1 MAKNKFIICSIL
13 SFILVACSI
22 PNPIKKKEIKVTYKE
37 CPQSLILY
45 KARSIDFGS
54 TNIELQNDY
63 DLSCY
68 LFVDEDSVEI
78 STDYKLNINL
88 TDEDKNT
95 YEVELI
101 VFVTNLD
108 EDYKIAEFK
117 FQKEIKLNM
126 EIDKINSIDLNDKF
140 QIDLDTYNQGIKIFY
155 AIN

>member
-1 MAKNKFIICSIL
+1 MAKNKFIICSFL

-22 PNPIKKKEIKVTYKE
+22 PNTLKKKEVKVTYKE

-45 KARSIDFGS
+45 KAKSIDFGN

-63 DLSCY
+63 NLSCY

-78 STDYKLNINL
+78 STDYKLNIYL
-88 TDEDKNT
+88 SDEDKNT

-117 FQKEIKLNM
+117 YQKEIKPDI
-126 EIDKINSIDLNDKF
+126 EINKINSIDLNDKF

>member
-13 SFILVACSI
+13 AFILVACSI

-45 KARSIDFGS
+45 KARSVDFGN

-63 DLSCY
+63 NLSCY
-68 LFVDEDSVEI
+68 LFVDEDTVEI

-88 TDEDKNT
+88 SDEDKNS

-101 VFVTNLD
+101 VFVTNLN

-117 FQKEIKLNM
+117 YLKEIKLDS
-126 EIDKINSIDLNDKF
+126 EINKISSIDLNDKF
-140 QIDLDTYNQGIKIFY
+140 QIDLDTYNKGIKIFY

>member
-22 PNPIKKKEIKVTYKE
+22 PNPIKKEVKVTYKE

-45 KARSIDFGS
+45 KARSIDLGN

-63 DLSCY
+63 NLSCY

-78 STDYKLNINL
+78 STDYKLNIYL
-88 TDEDKNT
+88 SDEDKNN

-101 VFVTNLD
+101 IFVTNLN

-117 FQKEIKLNM
+117 YLKELKL
-126 EIDKINSIDLNDKF
+126 DSKINKISSIDLNDKF
-140 QIDLDTYNQGIKIFY
+140 QIDLSTYNQGIKIFY

>member
-88 TDEDKNT
+88 SDEDKNT
-95 YEVELI
+95 YEVEFI

-108 EDYKIAEFK
+108 KDNKIAEFK
-117 FQKEIKLNM
+117 YQKEIKLDM
-126 EIDKINSIDLNDKF
+126 EINKINSIYLNDKF
-140 QIDLDTYNQGIKIFY
+140 QVDLDTYNQGIKIFY

>member
-22 PNPIKKKEIKVTYKE
+22 PNPIKKEVKVIYKE

-45 KARSIDFGS
+45 KARSIDLGN

-63 DLSCY
+63 NLSCY

-78 STDYKLNINL
+78 STDYKLNIYL
-88 TDEDKNT
+88 SDEDKNN

-101 VFVTNLD
+101 IFVTNLN

-117 FQKEIKLNM
+117 YLKELKL
-126 EIDKINSIDLNDKF
+126 DSKINKISSIDLNDKF

>member
-22 PNPIKKKEIKVTYKE
+22 PNPIKKEVKVTYKE
-37 CPQSLILY
+37 CPKSLILY
-45 KARSIDFGS
+45 KARSIDFGN

-63 DLSCY
+63 NLSCY
-68 LFVDEDSVEI
+68 LFADEDSVEI
-78 STDYKLNINL
+78 STDYKLNIYL
-88 TDEDKNT
+88 YDEDKNT

-108 EDYKIAEFK
+108 EDNKIAEFK
-117 FQKEIKLNM
+117 YQKEIKLDM
-126 EIDKINSIDLNDKF
+126 EINKINSIDLNDKF

>member
-1 MAKNKFIICSIL
+1 MTKNKFIICSIL

-22 PNPIKKKEIKVTYKE
+22 PNPIKKEVKVTYKE

-45 KARSIDFGS
+45 KARSIDLGN

-63 DLSCY
+63 NLSCY

-78 STDYKLNINL
+78 STDYKLNIYL
-88 TDEDKNT
+88 SDEDKNN

-101 VFVTNLD
+101 IFVTNLN

-117 FQKEIKLNM
+117 YQKEIK
-126 EIDKINSIDLNDKF
+126 
-140 QIDLDTYNQGIKIFY
+140 
-155 AIN
+155 

>member
-1 MAKNKFIICSIL
+1 MFIL
-13 SFILVACSI
+13 SFILVACLI
-22 PNPIKKKEIKVTYKE
+22 PNPIKKRNKSYLQRM
-37 CPQSLILY
+37 PQSLILY
-45 KARSIDFGS
+45 KARSVDFGN

-63 DLSCY
+63 NLSCY
-68 LFVDEDSVEI
+68 LSVDEDSVEI

-88 TDEDKNT
+88 TDQDKNT

-140 QIDLDTYNQGIKIFY
+140 QIDLDTYNKGIKYFMQSID
-155 AIN
+155 

>member
-1 MAKNKFIICSIL
+1 MAKNKFIICSFL

-22 PNPIKKKEIKVTYKE
+22 PNTLKKKEVKVTYKE

-45 KARSIDFGS
+45 KAKSVDFGN

-63 DLSCY
+63 NLSCY

-78 STDYKLNINL
+78 LTDYKLNIYL
-88 TDEDKNT
+88 SDEDKNT
-95 YEVELI
+95 YAVELI

-117 FQKEIKLNM
+117 YQKEIKPDI
-126 EIDKINSIDLNDKF
+126 EINKINSIDLNDKF

>member
-22 PNPIKKKEIKVTYKE
+22 PNPIKKKEVKFSYKE

-45 KARSIDFGS
+45 KARSIDFGN

-63 DLSCY
+63 NLSCY
-68 LFVDEDSVEI
+68 LSVDEDSVEI

-88 TDEDKNT
+88 TDQDKNT

>member
-68 LFVDEDSVEI
+68 LSVDEDSVEI

-88 TDEDKNT
+88 SDEDKNT
-95 YEVELI
+95 YEVEFI

-108 EDYKIAEFK
+108 KDNKIAEFK
-117 FQKEIKLNM
+117 YQKEIKLDM
-126 EIDKINSIDLNDKF
+126 EINKINSIYLNDKF
-140 QIDLDTYNQGIKIFY
+140 QVDLDTYNQGIKIFY

>member
-22 PNPIKKKEIKVTYKE
+22 PNPIKKEVKVTYKE
-37 CPQSLILY
+37 CPKSLILY
-45 KARSIDFGS
+45 KARSIDFGN

-63 DLSCY
+63 NLSCY
-68 LFVDEDSVEI
+68 LFADEDSVEI
-78 STDYKLNINL
+78 STDYKLNIYL
-88 TDEDKNT
+88 SDEDKNT

-108 EDYKIAEFK
+108 EDNKIAEFK
-117 FQKEIKLNM
+117 YQKEIKLDM
-126 EIDKINSIDLNDKF
+126 EINKINSIDLNDKF

>member
-13 SFILVACSI
+13 SLILVACSI
-22 PNPIKKKEIKVTYKE
+22 PNPIKKEVKVTYKE

-88 TDEDKNT
+88 SDEDKNT
-95 YEVELI
+95 YEVEFI
-101 VFVTNLD
+101 VFVTNID
-108 EDYKIAEFK
+108 KDNKIAEFK
-117 FQKEIKLNM
+117 FKKKLN
-126 EIDKINSIDLNDKF
+126 SIWK
-140 QIDLDTYNQGIKIFY
+140 
-155 AIN
+155 

>member
-22 PNPIKKKEIKVTYKE
+22 PNTLKKKEVKVTYKE

-45 KARSIDFGS
+45 KAKSVDFGN

-63 DLSCY
+63 NLSCY

-88 TDEDKNT
+88 TDQDKNT

-117 FQKEIKLNM
+117 YQKEIKPDI
-126 EIDKINSIDLNDKF
+126 EINKINSIDLNDKF

>member
-22 PNPIKKKEIKVTYKE
+22 PNPIKKKEVKFSYKE

-45 KARSIDFGS
+45 KARSIDFGN

-63 DLSCY
+63 NLSCY
-68 LFVDEDSVEI
+68 LSVDEDSVEI

>member
-1 MAKNKFIICSIL
+1 MAKNKFIICSFL

-22 PNPIKKKEIKVTYKE
+22 PNTLKKKEVKVTYKE

-45 KARSIDFGS
+45 KARSLDFGN
-54 TNIELQNDY
+54 TNIELKNDY
-63 DLSCY
+63 NLSCY

-78 STDYKLNINL
+78 STDYKLNIYL
-88 TDEDKNT
+88 YDEDKNT

-101 VFVTNLD
+101 VFVTNLN

-117 FQKEIKLNM
+117 YQKEIKPDI
-126 EIDKINSIDLNDKF
+126 EINKINSIDLNDKF

>member
-22 PNPIKKKEIKVTYKE
+22 PNPIKIELKFSYKE

-45 KARSIDFGS
+45 KARSIDFGN
-54 TNIELQNDY
+54 TNIERQNDY
-63 DLSCY
+63 NLSCY
-68 LFVDEDSVEI
+68 LSVDEDSVEI

-88 TDEDKNT
+88 SDEDKNT

-117 FQKEIKLNM
+117 YQKEIKPDI
-126 EIDKINSIDLNDKF
+126 EINKINSIDLNDKF

>member
-22 PNPIKKKEIKVTYKE
+22 PNPIKKEVKVTYKE
-37 CPQSLILY
+37 CPKSLILY
-45 KARSIDFGS
+45 KARSIDFGN

-63 DLSCY
+63 NLSCY

-78 STDYKLNINL
+78 STDYKLNIYL
-88 TDEDKNT
+88 YDEDKNT

-108 EDYKIAEFK
+108 EDNKIAEFK
-117 FQKEIKLNM
+117 YQKEIKLDM
-126 EIDKINSIDLNDKF
+126 EINKINSIDLNDKF

>member
-22 PNPIKKKEIKVTYKE
+22 PNPIKKEVKVTYKE
-37 CPQSLILY
+37 CPKSLILY
-45 KARSIDFGS
+45 KARSIDFGN
-54 TNIELQNDY
+54 TNIELKNDY
-63 DLSCY
+63 NLSCY
-68 LFVDEDSVEI
+68 LFVDEDSIEI

-88 TDEDKNT
+88 SDEDKNT

-117 FQKEIKLNM
+117 YQKEIKPDI
-126 EIDKINSIDLNDKF
+126 EINKINSIYLNDKF
-140 QIDLDTYNQGIKIFY
+140 QIDLDTYNQGIKILY

>member
-22 PNPIKKKEIKVTYKE
+22 PNTLKKKEVKVTYKE

-45 KARSIDFGS
+45 KARSIDLGN

-63 DLSCY
+63 NLSCY

-78 STDYKLNINL
+78 STDYKLNIYL
-88 TDEDKNT
+88 YDEDKNT

-117 FQKEIKLNM
+117 YQKEIKPDI
-126 EIDKINSIDLNDKF
+126 EINKINSIDLNDKF